1 MNAKRLL
8 VELIGTFF
16 LFFTVGMAVANA
28 GDLAPLAI
36 GSVLM
41 VMIFAGAHIS
51 GAHYNPAVTMAVWLR
66 GRASSAD
73 LVAYWIA
80 QLAGAGLAGLVVV
93 QLLER
98 STTPFEP
105 AVAWEALLVEFLF
118 TFALA
123 YVVLH
128 VATSKG
134 TEGNSY
140 YGLAIGFTLVAGI
153 FAVGAISGGVFNPA
167 VVVGNWVTNAFDV
180 AATWPYLVV
189 QLGAGAAAA
198 LVYRVVAPVADV
210 EPASARTATARTAAP
225 TTG

>member
-1 MNAKRLL
+1 
-8 VELIGTFF
+8 
-16 LFFTVGMAVANA
+16 MAVANA

-36 GSVLM
+36 GAVLM
-41 VMIFAGAHIS
+41 VMVFAGAHVS
-51 GAHYNPAVTMAVWLR
+51 GAHHNPAVTIAIWLR

-80 QLAGAGLAGLVVV
+80 QVAGAGLAGLAVV
-93 QLLER
+93 QLLDR
-98 STTPFEP
+98 SATPFSP
-105 AVAWEALLVEFLF
+105 TVAWEALFVEFLF

-128 VATSKG
+128 VATSRG

-140 YGLAIGFTLVAGI
+140 YGLAITLVAGI
-153 FAVGAISGGVFNPA
+153 YAVGAISGGAFNPA
-167 VVVGNWVTNAFDV
+167 VVVGGWVTNVFDV
-180 AATWPYLVV
+180 GATWPYLVV

-210 EPASARTATARTAAP
+210 EPASERTAMARTAAR

>member
-16 LFFTVGMAVANA
+16 LVFTVGMAVTNA

-41 VMIFAGAHIS
+41 VMVFAGGHIS

-93 QLLER
+93 QLVER
-98 STTPFEP
+98 STTAFSPE
-105 AVAWEALLVEFLF
+105 VAWQALLVEFLF

-128 VATSKG
+128 TATSKG
-134 TEGNSY
+134 TDGNSY

-153 FAVGAISGGVFNPA
+153 YSVGAISGGAFNPA
-167 VVVGNWVTNAFDV
+167 VVVGGWVTNAFDV
-180 AATWPYLVV
+180 GATWPYLIV

-198 LVYRVVAPVADV
+198 LAFRLVSPATDV
-210 EPASARTATARTAAP
+210 EPASARTATARAAAQ